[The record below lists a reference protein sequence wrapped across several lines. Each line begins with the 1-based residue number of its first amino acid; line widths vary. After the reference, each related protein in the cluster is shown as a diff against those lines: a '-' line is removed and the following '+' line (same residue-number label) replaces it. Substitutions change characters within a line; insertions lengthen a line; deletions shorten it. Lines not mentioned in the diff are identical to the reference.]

1 MQLGKNL
8 KIARQNS
15 GYTQEEVSNIL
26 FVSQQTI
33 SNWEKEIST
42 PSVSDLVKISNLYQD
57 QLAITKYKR
66 TDNATTRFRQE
77 LYPEPMRY
85 MKKA

>member
-33 SNWEKEIST
+33 SNWDKEIST
-42 PSVSDLVKISNLYQD
+42 PSVSDLVKISNLYQVSVDTLLKD
-57 QLAITKYKR
+57 QL
-66 TDNATTRFRQE
+66 
-77 LYPEPMRY
+77 
-85 MKKA
+85 

>member
-42 PSVSDLVKISNLYQD
+42 PSVNDLVKISNLYQVSVDTLLKD
-57 QLAITKYKR
+57 QL
-66 TDNATTRFRQE
+66 
-77 LYPEPMRY
+77 
-85 MKKA
+85 

>member
-15 GYTQEEVSNIL
+15 GYPQEEVSNIL

-42 PSVSDLVKISNLYQD
+42 PSVSDLVKISNLYQVSVDTLLKD
-57 QLAITKYKR
+57 QL
-66 TDNATTRFRQE
+66 
-77 LYPEPMRY
+77 
-85 MKKA
+85 

>member
-15 GYTQEEVSNIL
+15 GYTQEEVSNNL

-42 PSVSDLVKISNLYQD
+42 PSVSDLVKISNLYQVSVDTLLKD
-57 QLAITKYKR
+57 QL
-66 TDNATTRFRQE
+66 
-77 LYPEPMRY
+77 
-85 MKKA
+85 

>member
-15 GYTQEEVSNIL
+15 GYTQEEVPNIL

-42 PSVSDLVKISNLYQD
+42 PSVSDLVKISNLYQVSVDTLLKD
-57 QLAITKYKR
+57 QL
-66 TDNATTRFRQE
+66 
-77 LYPEPMRY
+77 
-85 MKKA
+85 

>member
-26 FVSQQTI
+26 FVSQQMI

-42 PSVSDLVKISNLYQD
+42 PSVSDLVKISNLYQVSVDTLLKD
-57 QLAITKYKR
+57 QL
-66 TDNATTRFRQE
+66 
-77 LYPEPMRY
+77 
-85 MKKA
+85 

>member
-15 GYTQEEVSNIL
+15 GYTQEEVSDIL

-42 PSVSDLVKISNLYQD
+42 PSVNDFVKISNLYQASIDTLLKD
-57 QLAITKYKR
+57 QL
-66 TDNATTRFRQE
+66 
-77 LYPEPMRY
+77 
-85 MKKA
+85 

>member
-1 MQLGKNL
+1 MQLGKDL

-42 PSVSDLVKISNLYQD
+42 PSVSDLVKISNLYQVSVDTLLKD
-57 QLAITKYKR
+57 QL
-66 TDNATTRFRQE
+66 
-77 LYPEPMRY
+77 
-85 MKKA
+85 

>member
-8 KIARQNS
+8 KIACQNS

-42 PSVSDLVKISNLYQD
+42 PSVSDLVKISNLYQVSVDTLLKD
-57 QLAITKYKR
+57 QL
-66 TDNATTRFRQE
+66 
-77 LYPEPMRY
+77 
-85 MKKA
+85 

>member
-42 PSVSDLVKISNLYQD
+42 PSVSDLVKISNLYQVSVD
-57 QLAITKYKR
+57 TLLKGQL
-66 TDNATTRFRQE
+66 
-77 LYPEPMRY
+77 
-85 MKKA
+85 

>member
-15 GYTQEEVSNIL
+15 GYTQEEVSDIL

-42 PSVSDLVKISNLYQD
+42 PSVNDLVKISNLYQVSVDTLLKD
-57 QLAITKYKR
+57 QL
-66 TDNATTRFRQE
+66 
-77 LYPEPMRY
+77 
-85 MKKA
+85 

>member
-26 FVSQQTI
+26 FVSQKTI

-42 PSVSDLVKISNLYQD
+42 PSVSDLVKISNLYQVSVDTLLKD
-57 QLAITKYKR
+57 QL
-66 TDNATTRFRQE
+66 
-77 LYPEPMRY
+77 
-85 MKKA
+85 

>member
-1 MQLGKNL
+1 MIRTTKQSQKERRCRRMQLGKNL

-42 PSVSDLVKISNLYQD
+42 PSVSDLVKISNLYQVSVDTLLKD
-57 QLAITKYKR
+57 QL
-66 TDNATTRFRQE
+66 
-77 LYPEPMRY
+77 
-85 MKKA
+85 

>member
-15 GYTQEEVSNIL
+15 GYTQEEVSDIL

-42 PSVSDLVKISNLYQD
+42 PSVSDLVKISNLYQVSIDTLLKD
-57 QLAITKYKR
+57 QL
-66 TDNATTRFRQE
+66 
-77 LYPEPMRY
+77 
-85 MKKA
+85 

>member
-1 MQLGKNL
+1 MLLGKNL

-33 SNWEKEIST
+33 SNWEKEISI
-42 PSVSDLVKISNLYQD
+42 PSVSDLVKISNLYQVSVDTLLKD
-57 QLAITKYKR
+57 QL
-66 TDNATTRFRQE
+66 
-77 LYPEPMRY
+77 
-85 MKKA
+85 

>member
-15 GYTQEEVSNIL
+15 GYTQEEVSDIL

-42 PSVSDLVKISNLYQD
+42 PSVNDLVKISNLYQVSID
-57 QLAITKYKR
+57 TLLKGQL
-66 TDNATTRFRQE
+66 
-77 LYPEPMRY
+77 
-85 MKKA
+85 

>member
-8 KIARQNS
+8 KIARQTS

-42 PSVSDLVKISNLYQD
+42 PDINNLIKIS
-57 QLAITKYKR
+57 
-66 TDNATTRFRQE
+66 E
-77 LYPEPMRY
+77 LYHVSIESLL
-85 MKKA
+85 KE

>member
-42 PSVSDLVKISNLYQD
+42 PSVSDLVKISNLYQVSIDTLLKD
-57 QLAITKYKR
+57 QL
-66 TDNATTRFRQE
+66 
-77 LYPEPMRY
+77 
-85 MKKA
+85 

>member
-42 PSVSDLVKISNLYQD
+42 PSVGDLVKISNLYQVSVDTLLKD
-57 QLAITKYKR
+57 QL
-66 TDNATTRFRQE
+66 
-77 LYPEPMRY
+77 
-85 MKKA
+85 

>member
-15 GYTQEEVSNIL
+15 GYTQEEVSDIL

-42 PSVSDLVKISNLYQD
+42 PSVSDLVKISNLYQVSVD
-57 QLAITKYKR
+57 TLLK
-66 TDNATTRFRQE
+66 D
-77 LYPEPMRY
+77 
-85 MKKA
+85 

>member
-15 GYTQEEVSNIL
+15 GYTKEEVSNIL

-42 PSVSDLVKISNLYQD
+42 PSVSDLVKISNLYQVSVDTLLKD
-57 QLAITKYKR
+57 QL
-66 TDNATTRFRQE
+66 
-77 LYPEPMRY
+77 
-85 MKKA
+85 

>member
-33 SNWEKEIST
+33 SNWEKGIST
-42 PSVSDLVKISNLYQD
+42 PSVSDLVKISNLYQVSVDTLLKD
-57 QLAITKYKR
+57 QL
-66 TDNATTRFRQE
+66 
-77 LYPEPMRY
+77 
-85 MKKA
+85 

>member
-1 MQLGKNL
+1 MQLGKKL

-42 PSVSDLVKISNLYQD
+42 PSVSDLVKISNLYQVSVDTLLKD
-57 QLAITKYKR
+57 QL
-66 TDNATTRFRQE
+66 
-77 LYPEPMRY
+77 
-85 MKKA
+85 

>member
-42 PSVSDLVKISNLYQD
+42 PSVSDLVKISNLYQVSVD
-57 QLAITKYKR
+57 TLLKHQL
-66 TDNATTRFRQE
+66 
-77 LYPEPMRY
+77 
-85 MKKA
+85 

>member
-33 SNWEKEIST
+33 SNWEKETST
-42 PSVSDLVKISNLYQD
+42 PSVSDLVKISNLYQVSVDTLLKD
-57 QLAITKYKR
+57 QL
-66 TDNATTRFRQE
+66 
-77 LYPEPMRY
+77 
-85 MKKA
+85 

>member
-8 KIARQNS
+8 KVARQNS

-42 PSVSDLVKISNLYQD
+42 PSVSDLVKISNLYQVSVDTLLKD
-57 QLAITKYKR
+57 QL
-66 TDNATTRFRQE
+66 
-77 LYPEPMRY
+77 
-85 MKKA
+85 

>member
-42 PSVSDLVKISNLYQD
+42 PSVSYLVKISNLYQVSVDTLLKD
-57 QLAITKYKR
+57 QL
-66 TDNATTRFRQE
+66 
-77 LYPEPMRY
+77 
-85 MKKA
+85 

>member
-15 GYTQEEVSNIL
+15 GYTQEEVSDIL

-42 PSVSDLVKISNLYQD
+42 PSVSDLVKISNLYQVSID
-57 QLAITKYKR
+57 TLLKNQL
-66 TDNATTRFRQE
+66 
-77 LYPEPMRY
+77 
-85 MKKA
+85 

>member
-42 PSVSDLVKISNLYQD
+42 PSVSDLVKISNLY
-57 QLAITKYKR
+57 
-66 TDNATTRFRQE
+66 
-77 LYPEPMRY
+77 
-85 MKKA
+85 